1 MSVSAPSIVCETVLL
16 LVTPSGEVPV
26 SSRLRFRASNPWA
39 VEVEFLVDQDEW
51 VVWTFARELLDD
63 GRTRPVGT
71 GDVTL
76 WPGSGGEADQLF
88 LRTSSPHGVA
98 TFALPLDE
106 VGEFLSDSYSTVAAG
121 SESDEVDID
130 AELQALLG
138 G

>member
-39 VEVEFLVDQDEW
+39 VEVEFLVDHDEW
-51 VVWTFARELLDD
+51 VVWAFARELLDA
-63 GRTRPVGT
+63 GRTGRVGT

-76 WPGSGGEADQLF
+76 WPGSGDEADQVF

-98 TFALPLDE
+98 TFALPLEE
-106 VGEFLSDSYSTVAAG
+106 VDEFLASSYSTVAAG
-121 SESDEVDID
+121 SESDMVDID
-130 AELQALLG
+130 AELQALLDG
-138 G
+138 